1 MSVPL
6 PFLSPSYPLLEQA
19 VNLNLSHLLNQGL
32 GFSPLLTPLPTSQV
46 VLHTSFQPS
55 RSLSNDA
62 LGLNLGSSIPQIEGI
77 DNSNLPPLA
86 TPKLFISGLSRIT
99 TDEKLKEA
107 FSRYGQLLEAKVITD
122 RVSGRSK
129 GFGFVK
135 YSTIEEAEEARKGMN
150 GHFLDGWVIFVDPAK
165 SRAQKATAKQ
175 PETCSSQSGVKANKT
190 VGWCG

>member
-1 MSVPL
+1 MTLSASTSGL
-6 PFLSPSYPLLEQA
+6 RRLFRATFSPSLK
-19 VNLNLSHLLNQGL
+19 NLSVCATRN
-32 GFSPLLTPLPTSQV
+32 S
-46 VLHTSFQPS
+46 
-55 RSLSNDA
+55 
-62 LGLNLGSSIPQIEGI
+62 SSIPQIEGI